1 HLAAVEHGDRIV
13 FLHSVQDGPASQSYG
28 LQVAA
33 LAGVPRKVIDRARKR
48 LRELETPDRGEA
60 LPQLDLF
67 ASPAVVEPE
76 PSPAL
81 EALHELDPDAMSPR
95 QALEALYRLK
105 EML

>member
-33 LAGVPRKVIDRARKR
+33 LAGVPRKVIDNARRR
-48 LRELETPDRGEA
+48 LRELENPSRA
-60 LPQLDLF
+60 APLPQLDLF
-67 ASPAVVEPE
+67 STPAVAE

-81 EALHELDPDAMSPR
+81 EALRALDPDHLTPR
-95 QALEALYRLK
+95 QALESLYRLK
-105 EML
+105 DLL